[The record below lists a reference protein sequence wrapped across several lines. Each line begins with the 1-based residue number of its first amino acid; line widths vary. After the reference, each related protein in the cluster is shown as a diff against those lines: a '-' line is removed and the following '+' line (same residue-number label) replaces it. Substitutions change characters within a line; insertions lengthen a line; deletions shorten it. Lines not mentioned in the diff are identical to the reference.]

1 MPLHAAGDYRTPRME
16 NAADYMVS
24 SYVPTLSALTKAH
37 ANWQPVHRPDLTGLL
52 VCETSS
58 GSLQLPY
65 VSEEIRGVQEC
76 LERSSVK
83 VLNELSEHTTV
94 DQMQSLLERY
104 APQAHILHLASHGVQ
119 DTNPLDSAFL
129 LQDGRLSVADIMRLD
144 LPRAVLAFLSACQT
158 AKGDRNAPDQ
168 AVHLAASMLFCGFR
182 SVVGT
187 MWYDS
192 KLARAGIIIADRQ
205 FFFPRLMHDADG
217 PQVARHFY
225 ERLLKT
231 DQLDLDDI
239 PYALDAAVC
248 MLREAGVPPS
258 RWALFVHMGG

>member
-1 MPLHAAGDYRTPRME
+1 MPLHAAGDYKTPLKE
-16 NAADYMVS
+16 NAADYIVS
-24 SYVPTLSALTKAH
+24 SYVPTLSTLTKAH
-37 ANWQPVHRPDLTGLL
+37 ANWEPVPKSDLAGLL
-52 VCETSS
+52 VCEASS
-58 GSLQLPY
+58 GSLHLPY
-65 VSEEIRGVQEC
+65 VSAEISSVREC
-76 LERSSVK
+76 FQRSSAE
-83 VLNELSEHTTV
+83 VLNEPSEHTTV
-94 DQMQSLLERY
+94 SELQSLLERY
-104 APQAHILHLASHGVQ
+104 TPQTHILHLASHGVQ
-119 DTNPLDSAFL
+119 EINPLDSAFL
-129 LQDGRLSVADIMRLD
+129 LRDGRLSIADVMRLD

-205 FFFPRLMHDADG
+205 FFPPRLMHDADG

-225 ERLLKT
+225 ERLLET

-248 MLREAGVPPS
+248 ILREAGVPPS
-258 RWALFVHMGG
+258 RWAPFIHMGG

>member
-1 MPLHAAGDYRTPRME
+1 MPLHAAGDYRTHRKN
-16 NAADYMVS
+16 NAADYIVS

-37 ANWQPVHRPDLTGLL
+37 VNWQPVHRPDLTGLL
-52 VCETSS
+52 VCEESS
-58 GSLQLPY
+58 GPLHLPY
-65 VSEEIRGVQEC
+65 VSEEISGVREC
-76 LERSSVK
+76 LEQSSVK
-83 VLNELSEHTTV
+83 VLNEPSEHTTV
-94 DQMQSLLERY
+94 GQMQSLLKRH

-119 DTNPLDSAFL
+119 ETNPLESAFL
-129 LQDGRLSVADIMRLD
+129 LQDGRLAIADIMRLD

-192 KLARAGIIIADRQ
+192 QPARAGIITADHHCSL
-205 FFFPRLMHDADG
+205 PRLMHDADG

-225 ERLLKT
+225 ERLLES